1 MSLPVSR
8 RGDQPVV
15 RRNEWDVLAPP
26 AVGAWTPTRTVTV
39 VVPADNTGRTQ
50 PHVLA
55 GLAAQTY
62 PAHLLEVV
70 VSDDG
75 STPPVELPEV
85 VPDNTRVVRVEQ
97 GWGCA
102 GACEVAGRASEGE
115 LLHFVDADML
125 LWPDHLEAQLRWLHE
140 VDYAVVAGTKRF
152 VDPDRLLDQDPATTR
167 AQVAS
172 GEVAT
177 LWDWD
182 EAEPH
187 KWVEGMWRRTDDL
200 TQAGP
205 RAFRSFVGATFA
217 LSRDLL
223 DAAGGWD
230 TTMRLGE
237 DMELGHRLGE
247 AGGVLVPEHAARSWH
262 LGRSHVMER
271 REQVNRYNDAYLANL
286 VPGMRPKRNA
296 HGRRYE
302 TPYLEVVLAMTSG
315 EGAADEVMR
324 CVDAVL
330 DSSLDD
336 LRVLLLGDWA
346 ALHEERVHPL
356 ADPLLETRIVHRSYR
371 DDQRVALVAEVPAG
385 RTRSSL
391 RLTLDSPASA
401 PAPGALLALVE
412 DLERTHDGAVVIE
425 GVGRLERVAALSRA
439 TWLGLGTSDE
449 ALDRV
454 YGVRRLAAADAGFV
468 ATAERE
474 VPRYDG
480 KLKKP
485 VPSELGA
492 AADVPTDPESPAAP
506 IAPADPDVAGQHP
519 GRRGIWGRLR

>member
-1 MSLPVSR
+1 M
-8 RGDQPVV
+8 
-15 RRNEWDVLAPP
+15 
-26 AVGAWTPTRTVTV
+26 
-39 VVPADNTGRTQ
+39 VPAYNSGRTL

-62 PAHLLEVV
+62 PAHLVEVV

-75 STPPVELPEV
+75 STPPVVLPEV
-85 VPDNTRVVRVEQ
+85 VPDRTRVVRVEE

-115 LLHFVDADML
+115 FLYFVDADML
-125 LWPDHLEAQLRWLHE
+125 LWPDHLEAQRWLHE

-152 VDPDRLLDQDPATTR
+152 VDPEPLLAQDPGDHPR
-167 AQVAS
+167 PGRLRRGRHPV
-172 GEVAT
+172 G
-177 LWDWD
+177 WDD
-182 EAEPH
+182 AEPH

-223 DAAGGWD
+223 DAAGGWN
-230 TTMRLGE
+230 TTLRLGE

-247 AGGVLVPEHAARSWH
+247 AGGLLVPEHAARSWH

-271 REQVNRYNDAYLANL
+271 REQVNRYNDAYLGLA
-286 VPGMRPKRNA
+286 PGMRPKRNA
-296 HGRRYE
+296 RGRRYE
-302 TPYLEVVLAMTSG
+302 TPYLEVVLAMVG
-315 EGAADEVMR
+315 DADAVMG

-336 LRVLLLGDWA
+336 LRVLLTGDWA
-346 ALHEERVHPL
+346 ALHEERIHPL

-371 DDQRVALVAEVPAG
+371 DDQRVALLDEVPSC

-391 RLTLDSPASA
+391 RLTLDSPAMA
-401 PAPGALLALVE
+401 PTPDALLALVE
-412 DLERTHDGAVVIE
+412 DLERTHYGALID
-425 GVGRLERVAALSRA
+425 GVGRLERVAAVSRA
-439 TWLGLGTSDE
+439 TWWFGLGRLRRGAGPGLRRTPPLGRRRRLRPYCG
-449 ALDRV
+449 AR
-454 YGVRRLAAADAGFV
+454 GAAVRRQ
-468 ATAERE
+468 
-474 VPRYDG
+474 

-485 VPSELGA
+485 VPWEAVSSTPS
-492 AADVPTDPESPAAP
+492 AADEVGGEPEQP
-506 IAPADPDVAGQHP
+506 HEK
-519 GRRGIWGRLR
+519 RGLWSRLR

>member
-1 MSLPVSR
+1 VSLPVSP
-8 RGDQPVV
+8 RGEQPVV
-15 RRNEWDVLAPP
+15 RRNEWDVLTPP

-39 VVPADNTGRTQ
+39 VVPAYNSGRTL

-62 PAHLLEVV
+62 PAHLVEVV

-75 STPPVELPEV
+75 STPPVELPAV
-85 VPDNTRVVRVEQ
+85 VPDNTRVVRVEE

-115 LLHFVDADML
+115 LLYFVDADML

-152 VDPDRLLDQDPATTR
+152 VDPERLLAQHPATTR
-167 AQVAS
+167 EQVAS
-172 GEVAT
+172 GAVAT

-200 TQAGP
+200 TRAGP

-230 TTMRLGE
+230 TSMRLGE

-247 AGGVLVPEHAARSWH
+247 AGGFLVPEHAARSWH

-296 HGRRYE
+296 RGRRYE
-302 TPYLEVVLAMTSG
+302 TPYLEVVLAMTDD
-315 EGAADEVMR
+315 ADAVMG

-336 LRVLLLGDWA
+336 LRVLLTGDWA
-346 ALHEERVHPL
+346 ALHEERIHPL

-371 DDQRVALVAEVPAG
+371 DDQRVALLPGVPGG

-391 RLTLDSPASA
+391 RLTLDSPSAS
-401 PAPGALLALVE
+401 PTPDALLALVE
-412 DLERTHDGAVVIE
+412 DLERTHDGALVIE
-425 GVGRLERVAALSRA
+425 GVGRLERVAAVSRA

-454 YGVRRLAAADAGFV
+454 YGVRRISAADAGFV
-468 ATAERE
+468 PTAERE

-492 AADVPTDPESPAAP
+492 TPAPEGNAPAAP
-506 IAPADPDVAGQHP
+506 PPEPPHEK
-519 GRRGIWGRLR
+519 RGSLWGRLR

>member
-1 MSLPVSR
+1 VSLPVSP
-8 RGDQPVV
+8 RGEQPVV
-15 RRNEWDVLAPP
+15 RRNEWDVLTPP

-39 VVPADNTGRTQ
+39 VVPAYNSGRTL

-62 PAHLLEVV
+62 PAHLMEVV

-75 STPPVELPEV
+75 STPPVELPAV
-85 VPDNTRVVRVEQ
+85 VPDNTRVVRVEE

-115 LLHFVDADML
+115 LLYFVDADML

-152 VDPDRLLDQDPATTR
+152 VDPERLLAQDPATTR
-167 AQVAS
+167 EQVAS
-172 GEVAT
+172 GAVAT

-200 TQAGP
+200 TRAGP

-230 TTMRLGE
+230 TSMRLGE

-247 AGGVLVPEHAARSWH
+247 AGGFLVPEHAARSWH

-296 HGRRYE
+296 RGRRYE
-302 TPYLEVVLAMTSG
+302 TPYLEVVLAMTDD
-315 EGAADEVMR
+315 ADAVMG

-336 LRVLLLGDWA
+336 LRVLLTGDWA
-346 ALHEERVHPL
+346 ALHEERIHPL

-371 DDQRVALVAEVPAG
+371 DDQRVALLPAVPDR

-391 RLTLDSPASA
+391 RLTLDSPSLA
-401 PAPGALLALVE
+401 PTPDALLALVE
-412 DLERTHDGAVVIE
+412 DLERTHDGALLIE
-425 GVGRLERVAALSRA
+425 GVGRLERVAAVSRA

-454 YGVRRLAAADAGFV
+454 HGVRRLSAADAGFV
-468 ATAERE
+468 PTAGRE

-492 AADVPTDPESPAAP
+492 TPAPEGNAPAAP
-506 IAPADPDVAGQHP
+506 PPEK
-519 GRRGIWGRLR
+519 RGSLWGRLR